1 VGHERIA
8 AGIIAAVMLA
18 GCGSEGDGGGN
29 TIDWDLS
36 TSHTTADVDW
46 PEPGQSAVQIEQ
58 PASVRIRFPGGR
70 SFSARSDVQAVGLE
84 RRGDRV
90 TTIQLDSAPTTPDE
104 AYRLALDWVGR
115 WELPRAP
122 IEDWYRRHR
131 TATPET
137 FASVEA
143 VPDPGTTVGP
153 GGPEPSLKILNSFN
167 DDRPAI
173 VSLRFFW

>member
-1 VGHERIA
+1 VAHERIA
-8 AGIIAAVMLA
+8 AGIVAAVMLA
-18 GCGSEGDGGGN
+18 GCGSDGDGGRAA
-29 TIDWDLS
+29 IDWNLS
-36 TSHTTADVDW
+36 TSHTPADVDW
-46 PEPGQSAVQIEQ
+46 PEPGQSAVQIEA

-70 SFSARSDVQAVGLE
+70 SFSAASGIQAVGLE
-84 RRGDRV
+84 RQDDRV
-90 TTIQLDSAPTTPDE
+90 TAVQLDSAPMTPDD
-104 AYRLALDWVGR
+104 AYRLALDWAGR

-122 IEDWYRRHR
+122 IKDWYRRHR